1 MWSMFKTTTTK
12 LAGITFSDAQENILK
27 FDGRDIYLG
36 RKEIIMKMTKKVR
49 DQIVKEMEEIR
60 QEIQDGEK
68 YICMLSKEAPDF
80 DDLFEELN
88 NEISFF
94 KKELEEIVLD
104 QIRKYTNLRNPEDVF
119 EIYGEPEIAF
129 DMLYLSVR
137 EKSEEERKE
146 LYGFI
151 KNMMEKF
158 DLTCPPLE
166 VFDDDTLQ
174 IWSDKCVK
182 MFDVLES
189 LNEYHYR
196 LLDAAEEH

>member
-1 MWSMFKTTTTK
+1 
-12 LAGITFSDAQENILK
+12 
-27 FDGRDIYLG
+27 
-36 RKEIIMKMTKKVR
+36 MKMTNKVR
-49 DQIVKEMEEIR
+49 EQIAKEMEEIR
-60 QEIQDGEK
+60 QEIQDRKK

-88 NEISFF
+88 NEINSF
-94 KKELEEIVLD
+94 KKKLEVIVLE
-104 QIRKYTNLRNPEDVF
+104 QIRKYTNDRNPENWMEV
-119 EIYGEPEIAF
+119 YGDPETAF

-174 IWSDKCVK
+174 IWSDEYET
-182 MFDVLES
+182 MFEVLDS
-189 LNEYHYR
+189 LNDDHYR
-196 LLDAAEEH
+196 LLDLSGELKQQDI